1 MDALLE
7 SRAPEAADGYWGRAT
22 ILQGTEQLLVSL
34 GKRTNMHI
42 FAPVIGLNGL
52 KAEGRETWR
61 DARNSF

>member
-34 GKRTNMHI
+34 GEHTNKHT
-42 FAPVIGLNGL
+42 FTRVIGLNGL
-52 KAEGRETWR
+52 
-61 DARNSF
+61 